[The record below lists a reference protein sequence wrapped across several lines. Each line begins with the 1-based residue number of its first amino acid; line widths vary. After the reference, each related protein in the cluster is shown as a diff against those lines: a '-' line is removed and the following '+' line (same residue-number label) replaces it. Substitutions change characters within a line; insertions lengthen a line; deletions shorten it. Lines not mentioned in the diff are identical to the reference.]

1 MNFLTTLNFDNH
13 KIEKNMKIWVLFM
26 CLIIPYYY
34 KKIQDEKK
42 IIMKTKGPFMK
53 IVLLNEIV
61 KHPFF
66 KPNFDIEFFFYSF

>member
-1 MNFLTTLNFDNH
+1 
-13 KIEKNMKIWVLFM
+13 M